1 MSEDQGKYQ
10 PNKEEERIIKRT
22 ENMFDICHKSKQN
35 TAKVWR
41 EAEKLYMGDH
51 WGGMNMPNF
60 KNQVTLDLIA
70 SAIDTM
76 VPILSSRPPRI
87 DVMPVGEDEVTRNAA
102 QILQKQIDELWVVR
116 DMQNMLPDWLLDYL
130 VYGNGI
136 VKVHFNNDDLPD
148 ADVVDPFAFYVNP
161 SATKL
166 ENAEY
171 VAYAAPTP
179 LWEIREKYPNGK
191 YVKSQSELDKYQA
204 LKIND
209 VQIGGNS
216 VTQVTDTKGT
226 ETNYYEN
233 TSRAMKDLEERAL
246 IIECYA
252 RDYSK
257 EYVEDEEGKKER
269 PKYPGM
275 IRQTTICNGVLLYDG
290 PTKYSFFNKDNHV
303 AHPFPFIMLK
313 NGGSAHSFWG
323 KPEPKR
329 LKPLNLGLDRLT
341 SQIMDNTH
349 LMANPMW
356 VVDETTDVVDQ
367 ISNKPGSVI
376 RKRGPGSVDMKQP
389 ASMPGYVFNFY
400 EILMDLFETISGVN
414 RATQGKADANVTS
427 GVQAQI
433 YRQASTTKIDFKARA
448 VDQAIQTLGTM
459 WIAMIKNLGTEEHSV
474 SLQTDT
480 GNMEQNYV
488 GTMMQPMNFEV
499 RAKAGSMLPENKEWV
514 ENKIMSLVQMGLIT
528 DPVWILDNIELP
540 GKEKL
545 MQTMMDQQ
553 AAQAQ
558 ALEPMS
564 DQEMADL
571 GTDED
576 EILNRLQS
584 DPNMVNRMPD
594 QFNN

>member
-1 MSEDQGKYQ
+1 
-10 PNKEEERIIKRT
+10 
-22 ENMFDICHKSKQN
+22 
-35 TAKVWR
+35 
-41 EAEKLYMGDH
+41 
-51 WGGMNMPNF
+51 
-60 KNQVTLDLIA
+60 
-70 SAIDTM
+70 
-76 VPILSSRPPRI
+76 
-87 DVMPVGEDEVTRNAA
+87 
-102 QILQKQIDELWVVR
+102 
-116 DMQNMLPDWLLDYL
+116 
-130 VYGNGI
+130 
-136 VKVHFNNDDLPD
+136 
-148 ADVVDPFAFYVNP
+148 
-161 SATKL
+161 
-166 ENAEY
+166 
-171 VAYAAPTP
+171 
-179 LWEIREKYPNGK
+179 
-191 YVKSQSELDKYQA
+191 
-204 LKIND
+204 
-209 VQIGGNS
+209 
-216 VTQVTDTKGT
+216 
-226 ETNYYEN
+226 
-233 TSRAMKDLEERAL
+233 
-246 IIECYA
+246 
-252 RDYSK
+252 
-257 EYVEDEEGKKER
+257 
-269 PKYPGM
+269 
-275 IRQTTICNGVLLYDG
+275 
-290 PTKYSFFNKDNHV
+290 
-303 AHPFPFIMLK
+303 MLK

-545 MQTMMDQQ
+545 RQTMMDQQ

>member
-1 MSEDQGKYQ
+1 
-10 PNKEEERIIKRT
+10 
-22 ENMFDICHKSKQN
+22 MFDICHKSRASTTKI
-35 TAKVWR
+35 WR

-60 KNQVTLDLIA
+60 KNQMTLDLIA

-87 DVMPVGEDEVTRNAA
+87 DIINIGDDEVSANAA
-102 QILQKQIDELWVVR
+102 KILQKQVDELWVIR
-116 DMQNMLPDWLLDYL
+116 DMQNLIPDWLLDYL
-130 VYGNGI
+130 VYGNG
-136 VKVHFNNDDLPD
+136 VMKVNYKEDDLPD
-148 ADVVDPFAFYVNP
+148 ADVVDPYAFFVNP

-171 VAYAAPTP
+171 VIYAAPTP
-179 LWEIREKYPNGK
+179 LWQIREKYENGK
-191 YVKSQSELDKYQA
+191 YVKSQSELEKYEA

-209 VQIGGNS
+209 VEIGGNN
-216 VTQVTDTKGT
+216 VTQVTDTTGA
-226 ETNYYEN
+226 ETNYY
-233 TSRAMKDLEERAL
+233 SSSARAMQDLEERAL

-257 EYVEDEEGKKER
+257 EYVENDEGMQEEKNI
-269 PKYPGM
+269 YPGN
-275 IRQTTICNGVLLYDG
+275 IRQTTVCNGVLLYDG
-290 PTKYSFFNKDNHV
+290 PTRYPFLTKENHV
-303 AHPFPFIMLK
+303 AHPFPFIVLK

-341 SQIMDNTH
+341 SQIMDNVH
-349 LMANPMW
+349 LMANPMFI
-356 VVDETTDVVDQ
+356 VDETTDVVDQ

-376 RKRGPGSVDMKQP
+376 RKRGPGAVNMVQP

-400 EILMDLFETISGVN
+400 EILVDMFETISGVN
-414 RATQGKADANVTS
+414 KATQGKADSSVTS

-459 WIAMIKNLGTEEHSV
+459 WIAMIQNLGTDEHSV
-474 SLQTDT
+474 TLETDT
-480 GNMEQNYV
+480 GMLEQKYV
-488 GTMMQPMNFEV
+488 GTMMQEMDFNV
-499 RAKAGSMLPENKEWV
+499 RAKAGSMLPENKEWI
-514 ENKIMSLVQMGLIT
+514 ENKIMQLMQMGLIT
-528 DPVWILDNIELP
+528 DPIYILENIELP

-545 MQTMMDQQ
+545 INSIMEQQAQQQ
-553 AAQAQ
+553 AAG
-558 ALEPMS
+558 EPMG
-564 DQEMADL
+564 DDEMAEL

-576 EILNRLQS
+576 AIMQKLEGAPDMMNRIPEQYRS
-584 DPNMVNRMPD
+584 
-594 QFNN
+594 